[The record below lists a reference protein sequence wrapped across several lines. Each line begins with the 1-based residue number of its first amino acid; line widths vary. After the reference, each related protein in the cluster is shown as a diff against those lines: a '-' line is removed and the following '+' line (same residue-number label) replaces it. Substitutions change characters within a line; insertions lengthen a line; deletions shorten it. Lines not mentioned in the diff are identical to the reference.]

1 MQTACTL
8 SPISGYL
15 KALGV
20 LRIVNAQLDPEAR
33 GYWQDGVFHLETHH
47 SPEALAV
54 FFAESY
60 RPTPCISPWNKNSKL
75 WGSVPEAIQSLNGER
90 FAELQQVAAVASKLL
105 PQYVVAGKVADKPKL
120 LEHLSREGTD
130 AYNSWQRINAVV
142 MEDTK
147 GKLVARYPAL
157 LGGTAGAFGVVDIG
171 DQFVA
176 SLAAAQQQQYQAAV
190 FGSPEPGVVS
200 TAGNSLVF
208 DPAGRGDGQQGYR
221 VATNDTQKSSGNP
234 ADLVLL
240 LEGLMLFDGYATTVQ
255 SNEDGKGG
263 TKAATFTL
271 AVVHNSSGH
280 ASSSWLENDGLLTE
294 ELWCP
299 IWEEPV
305 TFSELR
311 DELGQLAQLPLP
323 RQLNTGTDFALFA
336 SQLGRRKGLSGFAR
350 FCFPP
355 RVGQGTRIPSLIE
368 IFPLAGCDDRTDALA
383 PIAKFAWQLRMRSK
397 EAPASYR
404 HAAGRVV
411 AELEAL
417 SGGGGSFAELLRR
430 LVTWR
435 QQDNL
440 QPEDKRI
447 QRFRLPAYKPQLA
460 SSWLDHLQREINGPE
475 WRVGLSLATK
485 RPHAFLEDIA
495 LILEGRLDLDLINV
509 LRQGIS
515 WIDQTEL
522 PESSVQAAV
531 PWLAS
536 DYLAG
541 VLLNQWWFSPSTPI
555 EGDRKRWRELLEA
568 HRAEEAMAV
577 ALQRL
582 RMAEVVSWP
591 WPTITN
597 TEPTR
602 LLVAVQIPLHP
613 KTLGQLIRVS

>member
-33 GYWQDGVFHLETHH
+33 GYWRDGVFHLETHH
-47 SPEALAV
+47 SQEVLAV

-60 RPTPCISPWNKNSKL
+60 RPTPCLSPWNKNSKL
-75 WGSVPEAIQSLNGER
+75 WGSVPAAIQSLNGER
-90 FAELQQVAAVASKLL
+90 FAELRQVAAVASKLL
-105 PQYVVAGKVADKPKL
+105 PQYVLAGKVADKPKL

-130 AYNSWQRINAVV
+130 AYNAWQRVNAVV

-176 SLAAAQQQQYQAAV
+176 SLAAAQQQHYQAAV

-221 VATNDTQKSSGNP
+221 VATNDTQKSAGNP

-240 LEGLMLFDGYATTVQ
+240 LEGLMLFDGYATTIQ

-263 TKAATFTL
+263 TKAANFTL

-350 FCFPP
+350 YCFPP

-368 IFPLAGCDDRTDALA
+368 IFPLAGCEDRTDALA
-383 PIAKFAWQLRMRSK
+383 PVAKFAWQLRMRSK

-430 LVTWR
+430 LVAWR

-460 SSWLDHLQREINGPE
+460 SSWLDHLQREMDGPE

-515 WIDQTEL
+515 WIDQSEL
-522 PESSVQAAV
+522 PEPSVQTAV

-555 EGDRKRWRELLEA
+555 EGDKKRWMELLEA

-577 ALQRL
+577 ALHRL

-602 LLVAVQIPLHP
+602 LLVAVEIPLHP